1 MATIKTN
8 PPDLPRSPQ
17 WEKAKALA
25 EAWFWVNEE
34 SSDAGYAACSYDT
47 LDDLIRRIEEALYE
61 ETHR

>member
-1 MATIKTN
+1 MTTTMKTN
-8 PPDLPRSPQ
+8 PPLPRSPQ

-34 SSDAGYAACSYDT
+34 SLDAGYAACSYDT
-47 LDDLIRRIEEALYE
+47 LDDLIRRIEEALYA